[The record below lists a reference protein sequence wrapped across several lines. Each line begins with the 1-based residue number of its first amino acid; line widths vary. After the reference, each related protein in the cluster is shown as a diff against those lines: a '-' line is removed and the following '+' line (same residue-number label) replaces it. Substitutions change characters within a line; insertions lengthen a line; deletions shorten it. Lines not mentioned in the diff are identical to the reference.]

1 MEDRK
6 ICYPPI
12 NYQSGQAEVIE
23 EVSTPPPADYVG
35 KIGTHPIFN
44 LTIKKNVALTPLET
58 IPYEDCL
65 EGADQVKLSKSEIE
79 HFKSQGFIVKRG
91 LVNDKEG
98 FRRLEDYF
106 WEHVPD
112 YYMQR
117 DETSTWTHR
126 GEKLTTEDSQC
137 LGPVVGNYFKMRS
150 PTRIGT
156 ENWLLALTTNHPNVQ
171 QVVEQFIGTPIRPTQ
186 RVRGIY
192 GLAPLAEDEPKRLG
206 PHVDPIPTYLSAMVL
221 INEIP
226 PRCGGFVVWP
236 GSHIFL
242 HPIWDTC
249 HSTKIS
255 STDRLMFFF
264 NEFDRIVSNVS
275 PVEFS
280 GSPGDVIF
288 WHPRLIHSGGI
299 NFSATDDKPRIRMVV
314 PCDFQKGDLS
324 FFDDDE
330 FFGPGKTNQWW
341 IDAFNF
347 AEDTEVPTKDNLW
360 HDWLI

>member
-6 ICYPPI
+6 ICYPSI
-12 NYQSGQAEVIE
+12 SHLFGKTEVIE
-23 EVSTPPPADYVG
+23 EVSAPPPADYGG

-44 LTIKKNVALTPLET
+44 LTINKNAPLTPLDP

-65 EGADQVKLSKSEIE
+65 AGTDRVKLSKEEIE

-91 LVNDKEG
+91 LVKDQEG

-112 YYMQR
+112 YYMR
-117 DETSTWTHR
+117 REDTSTWSHR
-126 GEKLTTEDSQC
+126 GEKPTTEDSQC
-137 LGPVVGNYFKMRS
+137 LGPVYGNSFKMRS

-156 ENWLLALTTNHPNVQ
+156 EHWLLALTANHPNVQ
-171 QVVEQFIGTPIRPTQ
+171 QVVAQFIGTPVRPTQ

-206 PHVDPIPTYLSAMVL
+206 PHADPNPAHLTAMVL

-226 PRCGGFVVWP
+226 PKCGGFTVWP
-236 GSHIFL
+236 GSHILL
-242 HPIWDTC
+242 HPTWDSC

-255 STDRLMFFF
+255 ATDRLMVFF
-264 NEFDRIVSNVS
+264 NEFDRIVSHVS
-275 PVEFS
+275 PVEV
-280 GSPGDVIF
+280 GGAPGDVIF

-299 NFSATDDKPRIRMVV
+299 NFSATDGKPRMRMVV

-330 FFGPGKTNQWW
+330 FFGPGKINQWW

-347 AEDTEVPTKDNLW
+347 TEDTAFPTKDNLW
-360 HDWLI
+360 QDWVI